1 MEITST
7 VNAEPVVNV
16 EPQETSEPV
25 IDNSVAE
32 PVEEVAKPQQSKEEN
47 AKYAAIRREAEKKAK
62 SQAQDEL
69 IAELFGESYGI
80 RTYSEYK
87 KALEREN
94 RRKTAEERGVDYNVL
109 EELINEDPRV
119 KQASELLTAK
129 EREEKTRNEQIEF
142 LEYFKEKNGRSFD
155 DSKDVIPAEVFKYA
169 ESGVPLLVAYKAF
182 GETEALRKELEAMK
196 AKLSADETNKKNSE
210 SSTGGINPAVA
221 DSDFITKEVF
231 EANKSDQRWVMKNLE
246 KLTKSRPKW

>member
-1 MEITST
+1 MSEIIESSNN
-7 VNAEPVVNV
+7 VVEPVVNV

-25 IDNSVAE
+25 IENSVAE

-47 AKYAAIRREAEKKAK
+47 AKYAAIRREAEKKARDQMI
-62 SQAQDEL
+62 SEMYGQSHG
-69 IAELFGESYGI
+69 IHTYAEYQ
-80 RTYSEYK
+80 

-94 RRKTAEERGVDYNVL
+94 RRKTAEERGVDYDVL
-109 EELINEDPRV
+109 EELINDDPRV

-196 AKLSADETNKKNSE
+196 AKLSADETNKKNAE

>member
-16 EPQETSEPV
+16 EPQETREPV

-47 AKYAAIRREAEKKAK
+47 AKYAAIRREAEKKARDQMI
-62 SQAQDEL
+62 SEMYGQSNG
-69 IAELFGESYGI
+69 IHTYAEYQ
-80 RTYSEYK
+80 

-94 RRKTAEERGVDYNVL
+94 RRKTAEERGVDYDVL
-109 EELINEDPRV
+109 EELINDDPRV

-155 DSKDVIPAEVFKYA
+155 DSKDVIPDEVFKYV

-182 GETEALRKELEAMK
+182 GETEALKIGRAH
-196 AKLSADETNKKNSE
+196 
-210 SSTGGINPAVA
+210 V
-221 DSDFITKEVF
+221 
-231 EANKSDQRWVMKNLE
+231 
-246 KLTKSRPKW
+246 